1 VPEKILTMNV
11 HAIDTK
17 KSHHISVQG
26 NMHSQADRDEFFQLF
41 KPGSQRET
49 ELTFFDAR
57 ILPAEVMTS
66 IKTFIVSNKTIKL
79 KINVFHRYLG
89 SYFYRLGIP
98 CHVIRQH
105 SPDYREIKKVKAI
118 VLGGSAGSLDKIM
131 SIMAKL
137 PPRDISV
144 FIVQH
149 ILEKEPNY
157 LGEILERNMGFKVI
171 PIADDIPVKPN
182 CVYIAPP
189 GHHMTV
195 EGGRIHLSTEA
206 KMNFARPSIQVT
218 FESLAREYHEGLIA
232 VMLCGYGDDG
242 NKAFRVLK
250 ENGSTTIIEDP
261 QDCDARELLL
271 NAWKTGLVDFRF
283 PLPELSSYL
292 ARIVEP
298 ETPAIDEA
306 GLKGFFNRLNDHY
319 GYDYRHYNVQSTA
332 RRIARVMADNH
343 IYSFRRFEEFVLQ
356 DRDLFENLF
365 LECSINVTEFF
376 RNPLAFLFIRQNVLT
391 YLDSFPHIK
400 IWSAGCSTGQ
410 EAVTLAIMLDE
421 LGILHKS
428 QIYASDIN
436 PYVVEEAQNGVYSL
450 EMVENSR
457 ENYLASGGSGDFND
471 HFIIKDGYAK
481 VKPHLKDRILYFQH
495 SLLNKGVF
503 NEFHLVLCR
512 NVLIYF
518 DQTLQTAVLDLFFRS
533 LDMNGFLVLGES
545 ESIGPYPIGFQLF
558 NKPSK
563 IFKKI
568 I

>member
-1 VPEKILTMNV
+1 MNV
-11 HAIDTK
+11 HTIDTR
-17 KSHHISVQG
+17 KSYHISVQG
-26 NMHSQADRDEFFQLF
+26 NMHLPADRDAFFSAL
-41 KPGSQRET
+41 KPGNGK
-49 ELTFFDAR
+49 ELEITFFDAR
-57 ILPAEVMTS
+57 ILPADVITAILS
-66 IKTFIVSNKTIKL
+66 FIASNPEIRL

-89 SYFYRLGIP
+89 SCFYRLGIT
-98 CHVIRQH
+98 CHILQQH
-105 SPDYREIKKVKAI
+105 SLEYRETKKVKAI
-118 VLGGSAGSLDKIM
+118 ALGGSAGSLDKIM

-137 PPRDISV
+137 PDGDISV

-149 ILEKEPNY
+149 VLENEPNY
-157 LGEILERNMGFKVI
+157 LGEILERSTGYKVVHLVNNT
-171 PIADDIPVKPN
+171 PVKPR

-189 GHHMTV
+189 AHHLVV
-195 EGGRIHLSTEA
+195 ENKKIRLSADA

-218 FESLAREYHEGLIA
+218 FESLAREYKDGLIA

-242 NKAFRVLK
+242 SKALPLLK
-250 ENGSTTIIEDP
+250 ESGATTIIEDP
-261 QDCDARELLL
+261 QDCDARDLPL
-271 NAWKTGLVDFRF
+271 NAWKTGLVDYKF
-283 PLPELSSYL
+283 PLPELIAYL
-292 ARIVEP
+292 ARIIEPQTPEIGEVELKRFFQ
-298 ETPAIDEA
+298 
-306 GLKGFFNRLNDHY
+306 GLHEHY
-319 GYDYRHYNVQSTA
+319 GYDYRHYNVQSAT

-343 IYSFRRFEEFVLQ
+343 IYSFRRFEEFVMQ

-365 LECSINVTEFF
+365 LECSINVTDFF
-376 RNPLAFLFIRQNVLT
+376 RNPLTFLAVRKKVLT

-436 PYVVEEAQNGVYSL
+436 PYVVEEAQNGIYSV
-450 EMVENSR
+450 EMIENSR
-457 ENYLASGGSGDFND
+457 ENYKTAGGSADFENY
-471 HFIIKDGYAK
+471 FSIRDGYAS
-481 VKPHLKDRILYFQH
+481 VKPYLKDRILYFQH

-518 DQTLQTAVLDLFFRS
+518 DQTLQNAVLDLFFRS

-545 ESIGPYPIGFQLF
+545 ESIVSYPIGFQAF
-558 NKPSK
+558 DKQNKV
-563 IFKKI
+563 FKKI

>member
-1 VPEKILTMNV
+1 MNV
-11 HAIDTK
+11 HAVDTR

-26 NMHSQADRDEFFQLF
+26 NMQSQADRDEFFLLL
-41 KPGSQRET
+41 KPGGHKEI

-57 ILPAEVMTS
+57 ILPAEVMTA
-66 IKTFIVSNKTIKL
+66 IKSFIALNKTIKL

-98 CHVIRQH
+98 CHVMQQH
-105 SPDYREIKKVKAI
+105 SLEYRETKKIKAI
-118 VLGGSAGSLDKIM
+118 ALGGSAGSLDKIM

-137 PPRDISV
+137 PPRDICV

-157 LGEILERNMGFKVI
+157 LGEILERSTGFKVVHVVNNT
-171 PIADDIPVKPN
+171 PVKPN

-189 GHHMTV
+189 AHHMIV
-195 EGGRIHLSTEA
+195 ENGKIRLSSEA

-218 FESLAREYHEGLIA
+218 FDSLALEYKDGLIA

-242 NKAFRVLK
+242 ARAFGLLK
-250 ENGSTTIIEDP
+250 ESGSTTIIEDP
-261 QDCDARELLL
+261 QDCEAKDLVL
-271 NAWKTGLVDFRF
+271 NAWKTGLIDYKF

-292 ARIVEP
+292 ARIIEP
-298 ETPAIDEA
+298 ETLKIDEPE
-306 GLKGFFNRLNDHY
+306 LKRFFNGLHDHY
-319 GYDYRHYNVQSTA
+319 GYDYRHYNVQSAT

-343 IYSFRRFEEFVLQ
+343 IYSFKRFEEFVLQ

-376 RNPLAFLFIRQNVLT
+376 RNPLTLLAIRQKVLT
-391 YLDSFPHIK
+391 CLDSFPHIK

-410 EAVTLAIMLDE
+410 EAVSLAIMLDE

-436 PYVVEEAQNGVYSL
+436 PYVVEEAQNGIYSI
-450 EMVENSR
+450 EMIEKSR
-457 ENYLASGGSGDFND
+457 ENYNTAGGSADFD
-471 HFIIKDGYAK
+471 HYFTIRDSYAQ
-481 VKPHLKDRILYFQH
+481 VKPFLKERILYFQH

-503 NEFHLVLCR
+503 NEFHLILCR

-545 ESIGPYPIGFQLF
+545 ESIASYPIGFQIF
-558 NKPSK
+558 DKSNK

>member
-1 VPEKILTMNV
+1 
-11 HAIDTK
+11 
-17 KSHHISVQG
+17 
-26 NMHSQADRDEFFQLF
+26 
-41 KPGSQRET
+41 
-49 ELTFFDAR
+49 
-57 ILPAEVMTS
+57 
-66 IKTFIVSNKTIKL
+66 
-79 KINVFHRYLG
+79 
-89 SYFYRLGIP
+89 
-98 CHVIRQH
+98 
-105 SPDYREIKKVKAI
+105 
-118 VLGGSAGSLDKIM
+118 
-131 SIMAKL
+131 
-137 PPRDISV
+137 
-144 FIVQH
+144 
-149 ILEKEPNY
+149 
-157 LGEILERNMGFKVI
+157 
-171 PIADDIPVKPN
+171 
-182 CVYIAPP
+182 
-189 GHHMTV
+189 
-195 EGGRIHLSTEA
+195 
-206 KMNFARPSIQVT
+206 MNFARPSIQVT
-218 FESLAREYHEGLIA
+218 FESLAHEYREGLIA

-242 NKAFRVLK
+242 QKAFAILK
-250 ENGSTTIIEDP
+250 DTGATTIIEDP
-261 QDCDARELLL
+261 QDCEARELVL
-271 NAWKTGLVDFRF
+271 NAWKTGLIDYKF

-298 ETPAIDEA
+298 ETLKIEEA
-306 GLKGFFNRLNDHY
+306 ALKGFFSRLNDHY
-319 GYDYRHYNVQSTA
+319 GYDYRHYNVQSAT

-376 RNPLAFLFIRQNVLT
+376 RNPLTFSSIRQKVLT

-436 PYVVEEAQNGVYSL
+436 PYVVEEAQNGIYSL
-450 EMVENSR
+450 EMIENSR
-457 ENYLASGGSGDFND
+457 ENYKIAGGAGDFD
-471 HFIIKDGYAK
+471 HYFTIRDGNAQ
-481 VKPHLKDRILYFQH
+481 VKSHLKERILYFQH

-518 DQTLQTAVLDLFFRS
+518 DQTLQTAVIDLFFRS

-545 ESIGPYPIGFQLF
+545 ESIASYPIGFQTF
-558 NKPSK
+558 DKPNK

>member
-1 VPEKILTMNV
+1 MT
-11 HAIDTK
+11 AI
-17 KSHHISVQG
+17 KS
-26 NMHSQADRDEFFQLF
+26 
-41 KPGSQRET
+41 
-49 ELTFFDAR
+49 
-57 ILPAEVMTS
+57 
-66 IKTFIVSNKTIKL
+66 FIASNKTIKL

-89 SYFYRLGIP
+89 SYFFRLGMP
-98 CHVIRQH
+98 CHVMQQH
-105 SPDYREIKKVKAI
+105 SLEYRETKKIKAI

-149 ILEKEPNY
+149 ILENEPNY
-157 LGEILERNMGFKVI
+157 LGEILERSTGFKVV
-171 PIADDIPVKPN
+171 PMVNNTPVKPN

-189 GHHMTV
+189 AHHMVV
-195 EGGRIHLSTEA
+195 ENGKIRLSTEA
-206 KMNFARPSIQVT
+206 KMNFARPSIQVA
-218 FESLAREYHEGLIA
+218 FESLAHEFKDGLIA

-242 NKAFRVLK
+242 CKSFAVLK
-250 ENGSTTIIEDP
+250 NYGATTIIEDP
-261 QDCDARELLL
+261 KDCEAKDLVL
-271 NAWKTGLVDFRF
+271 NAWKTGLVDYIF

-292 ARIVEP
+292 SRIIEP
-298 ETPAIDEA
+298 ETLKIDEYE
-306 GLKGFFNRLNDHY
+306 LKRFFDGLNDHY
-319 GYDYRHYNVQSTA
+319 GYDYRHYNVQSAT
-332 RRIARVMADNH
+332 RRISRVMADNH
-343 IYSFRRFEEFVLQ
+343 IYSFKRFEEFVLQ

-376 RNPLAFLFIRQNVLT
+376 RNPFTFLSIRHNVLA

-410 EAVTLAIMLDE
+410 EAVSLAIMLDE

-436 PYVVEEAQNGVYSL
+436 PYVVEEAQNGLYSL
-450 EMVENSR
+450 EMVEKSR
-457 ENYLASGGSGDFND
+457 ENYKISGGTADFD
-471 HFIIKDGYAK
+471 DYFTIRDSYARI
-481 VKPHLKDRILYFQH
+481 KPHLKDRILYFQH

-503 NEFHLVLCR
+503 NEFHLILCR

-518 DQTLQTAVLDLFFRS
+518 DQTLQTDVLNLFFRS

-545 ESIGPYPIGFQLF
+545 ESIASYPIGFQISD
-558 NKPSK
+558 KPNK

>member
-1 VPEKILTMNV
+1 MNV
-11 HAIDTK
+11 HAIDIR

-26 NMHSQADRDEFFQLF
+26 NMQSQADRDEFFLLL
-41 KPGSQRET
+41 KPGSHKVI

-57 ILPAEVMTS
+57 ILPADV
-66 IKTFIVSNKTIKL
+66 ILAILAFIGANNTIKL

-98 CHVIRQH
+98 SHVMQQH
-105 SPDYREIKKVKAI
+105 SLEYRETKKIKAI

-131 SIMAKL
+131 AIMAKL
-137 PPRDISV
+137 PCRDISV

-149 ILEKEPNY
+149 ILENEPNY
-157 LGEILERNMGFKVI
+157 LGEILERSTSFKV
-171 PIADDIPVKPN
+171 APVVHNSSVKLN

-189 GHHMTV
+189 AHHLMV
-195 EGGRIHLSTEA
+195 ENGKIRLSSEA

-218 FESLAREYHEGLIA
+218 FESLASEYKEGLIA

-242 NKAFRVLK
+242 NKAFAALK
-250 ENGSTTIIEDP
+250 QYGATTIIEDP
-261 QDCDARELLL
+261 NDCEAKDLVA
-271 NAWKTGLVDFRF
+271 NAWKTGLIDYKF

-292 ARIVEP
+292 ARIIEP
-298 ETPAIDEA
+298 ETLKIDETD
-306 GLKGFFNRLNDHY
+306 LKRFFNGLNEHY
-319 GYDYRHYNVQSTA
+319 GYDYRHYNVQSAT
-332 RRIARVMADNH
+332 RRIARVMSDNH
-343 IYSFRRFEEFVLQ
+343 IYSFKRFEEFVLQ

-376 RNPLAFLFIRQNVLT
+376 RNPLTYLSIRQQVLT

-410 EAVTLAIMLDE
+410 EAVSLAIMLDE

-436 PYVVEEAQNGVYSL
+436 PYVMEEAQNGIYSL
-450 EMVENSR
+450 EMVEKSR
-457 ENYLASGGSGDFND
+457 ENYKIAGGCADFDHYFTIGDSC
-471 HFIIKDGYAK
+471 AR
-481 VKPHLKDRILYFQH
+481 VKPYMKERILFFQH

-503 NEFHLVLCR
+503 NEFHLILCR

-518 DQTLQTAVLDLFFRS
+518 DQTLQTEVLNLFFRS

-545 ESIGPYPIGFQLF
+545 ESIANYPIGFQIF
-558 NKPSK
+558 DKPNK

>member
-1 VPEKILTMNV
+1 MNV
-11 HAIDTK
+11 HAIDTRR
-17 KSHHISVQG
+17 SHHISVQG
-26 NMHSQADRDEFFQLF
+26 NMQSQADRDEFFLLL
-41 KPGSQRET
+41 KPGSHKVI

-57 ILPAEVMTS
+57 ILPADV
-66 IKTFIVSNKTIKL
+66 ILAILAFIGANHTIKL

-98 CHVIRQH
+98 SHVMQQH
-105 SPDYREIKKVKAI
+105 SLEYRETKKIKAI

-131 SIMAKL
+131 AIMAKL
-137 PPRDISV
+137 PCRDISV

-149 ILEKEPNY
+149 ILENEPNY
-157 LGEILERNMGFKVI
+157 LGEILERSTSFKV
-171 PIADDIPVKPN
+171 APVVHNSSVKLN

-189 GHHMTV
+189 AHHLMV
-195 EGGRIHLSTEA
+195 EKGKIRLSTEA

-218 FESLAREYHEGLIA
+218 FESLAAEYKEGLIA

-242 NKAFRVLK
+242 NKAFTALK
-250 ENGSTTIIEDP
+250 EHGATTIIEDP
-261 QDCDARELLL
+261 NDCEAKDLVA
-271 NAWKTGLVDFRF
+271 NALKTGLIDYKF

-292 ARIVEP
+292 ARIIEP
-298 ETPAIDEA
+298 ETLKIDETD
-306 GLKGFFNRLNDHY
+306 LKRFFNGLNEHY
-319 GYDYRHYNVQSTA
+319 GYDYRHYNVQSAT
-332 RRIARVMADNH
+332 RRIARVMSDNH
-343 IYSFRRFEEFVLQ
+343 IYSFKRFEEFVLQ

-376 RNPLAFLFIRQNVLT
+376 RNPLTFLSIRQQVLT

-410 EAVTLAIMLDE
+410 EAVSLAIMLDE

-436 PYVVEEAQNGVYSL
+436 PYVMEEAQNGIYSL
-450 EMVENSR
+450 EMVEKSR
-457 ENYLASGGSGDFND
+457 ENYKIAGGCADFDHYFTIGDSC
-471 HFIIKDGYAK
+471 AR
-481 VKPHLKDRILYFQH
+481 VKPYMKERILFFQH

-503 NEFHLVLCR
+503 NEFHLILCR

-518 DQTLQTAVLDLFFRS
+518 DQTLQTEVLDLFFRS

-545 ESIGPYPIGFQLF
+545 ESIANYPIGFQIF
-558 NKPSK
+558 DKPNK

>member
-1 VPEKILTMNV
+1 MIMNV
-11 HAIDTK
+11 HAIDTR

-26 NMHSQADRDEFFQLF
+26 NMQSQADREAFFSLLL
-41 KPGSQRET
+41 PGSHKEL

-57 ILPAEVMTS
+57 ILPADVMTA
-66 IKTFIVSNKTIKL
+66 IKSFMAANKTIKL

-89 SYFYRLGIP
+89 SYFYRLGLQ
-98 CHVIRQH
+98 CHVMQQH
-105 SPDYREIKKVKAI
+105 SPEYRETKKIRAI
-118 VLGGSAGSLDKIM
+118 ALGGSAGSLDKIM
-131 SIMAKL
+131 AIMAKL

-149 ILEKEPNY
+149 ILENEPNY
-157 LGEILERNMGFKVI
+157 LGEILERSTAFKVV
-171 PIADDIPVKPN
+171 PVTGNITVRPN

-189 GHHMTV
+189 AHHMIV
-195 EGGRIHLSTEA
+195 ENGKIRLSTGA
-206 KMNFARPSIQVT
+206 KLNFARPSIQVT
-218 FESLAREYHEGLIA
+218 FESLADEYRDGLIA

-242 NKAFRVLK
+242 SKALALLK
-250 ENGSTTIIEDP
+250 EYGATTLIEDP
-261 QDCDARELLL
+261 EDCDARDLLI
-271 NAWKTGLVDFRF
+271 NAWKTGLIDYKF

-292 ARIVEP
+292 ARIIEP
-298 ETPAIDEA
+298 ENLKIDETE
-306 GLKGFFNRLNDHY
+306 LKRFFNGLNDHY
-319 GYDYRHYNVQSTA
+319 GYDYRHYNVQSAT
-332 RRIARVMADNH
+332 RRIARVMADNR
-343 IYSFRRFEEFVLQ
+343 IYSFKRFEEFVMQ
-356 DRDLFENLF
+356 DQDLFENLF

-376 RNPLAFLFIRQNVLT
+376 RNPLTFLSIRQKVLT

-436 PYVVEEAQNGVYSL
+436 PYVVEEAQNGIYSL
-450 EMVENSR
+450 EMIDASR
-457 ENYLASGGSGDFND
+457 ENYKLSGGSGDFDNY
-471 HFIIKDGYAK
+471 FIIRDGYAQ
-481 VKPHLKDRILYFQH
+481 VKPHLKERILYFQH

-545 ESIGPYPIGFQLF
+545 ESIASYPIGFQIF
-558 NKPSK
+558 DKPNK

>member
-1 VPEKILTMNV
+1 MNV
-11 HAIDTK
+11 HAIDNR

-26 NMHSQADRDEFFQLF
+26 NMQSQADRDEFFSLLS
-41 KPGSQRET
+41 PGNQKEL

-57 ILPAEVMTS
+57 ILPADVMTA
-66 IKTFIVSNKTIKL
+66 IKSFVAANKTVKL

-89 SYFYRLGIP
+89 SYFYRLGLP
-98 CHVIRQH
+98 CHVMQQH
-105 SPDYREIKKVKAI
+105 SLEYRETKKIKAI
-118 VLGGSAGSLDKIM
+118 ALGGSAGSLDKIM

-149 ILEKEPNY
+149 ILENEPNY
-157 LGEILERNMGFKVI
+157 LGEILERSTGFRVV
-171 PIADDIPVKPN
+171 PIVGNSTVLPN

-189 GHHMTV
+189 AHHMTV
-195 EGGRIHLSTEA
+195 EKGKIRLSTEA
-206 KMNFARPSIQVT
+206 KMNYARPSIQVT
-218 FESLAREYHEGLIA
+218 FESLAREYGDGLIA

-242 NKAFRVLK
+242 NKAFELLREK
-250 ENGSTTIIEDP
+250 GATTIIEDP
-261 QDCDARELLL
+261 QDCDARELVM
-271 NAWKTGLVDFRF
+271 NAWKTGLIDYKF

-292 ARIVEP
+292 ARIIEP
-298 ETPAIDEA
+298 ETLNIDEND
-306 GLKGFFNRLNDHY
+306 LKRFFNGLNDNY
-319 GYDYRHYNVQSTA
+319 GYDYRHYNVNSAT

-343 IYSFRRFEEFVLQ
+343 IYSFKRFEEFVMQ

-376 RNPLAFLFIRQNVLT
+376 RNPLTFLSIRQKVLT

-436 PYVVEEAQNGVYSL
+436 PYVVEEAQNGIYSL

-457 ENYLASGGSGDFND
+457 ENYKTAGGTADFDNY
-471 HFIIKDGYAK
+471 FIIRDAYAQ

-503 NEFHLVLCR
+503 NEFHLILCR

-518 DQTLQTAVLDLFFRS
+518 DQTLQNTVLDLFYRS

-545 ESIGPYPIGFQLF
+545 ESIASYPIGFQIF
-558 NKPSK
+558 DKPNK

>member
-1 VPEKILTMNV
+1 MMNV
-11 HAIDTK
+11 HAIDTR

-26 NMHSQADRDEFFQLF
+26 NMQSQTDRDEFFLLL
-41 KPGSQRET
+41 KPGSHKIL

-57 ILPAEVMTS
+57 ILPADVMAA
-66 IKTFIVSNKTIKL
+66 IKSFIVSHKAIKL

-98 CHVIRQH
+98 THVMQQH
-105 SPDYREIKKVKAI
+105 SLEYRETKKIKAI
-118 VLGGSAGSLDKIM
+118 ALGGSAGSLDKIM

-149 ILEKEPNY
+149 ILENEPNY
-157 LGEILERNMGFKVI
+157 LGEILERSTGFKVVS
-171 PIADDIPVKPN
+171 IAGNTPVKPN

-189 GHHMTV
+189 AHHMIV
-195 EGGRIHLSTEA
+195 ENGNIRLSAEA

-218 FESLAREYHEGLIA
+218 FESLAHEYKDGLIA

-242 NKAFRVLK
+242 IKAFSLLK
-250 ENGSTTIIEDP
+250 EYGSITIIEDP
-261 QDCDARELLL
+261 QDCDAKDLVL
-271 NAWKTGLVDFRF
+271 NAWKTGLIDYKF

-292 ARIVEP
+292 TRIIEP
-298 ETPAIDEA
+298 ETLKIDEA
-306 GLKGFFNRLNDHY
+306 ELKRFFNGLNDHY
-319 GYDYRHYNVQSTA
+319 GYDYRHYNVQSAT

-343 IYSFRRFEEFVLQ
+343 IYSFKRFEDFVLQ

-376 RNPLAFLFIRQNVLT
+376 RNALTFLSIRQNVLT

-410 EAVTLAIMLDE
+410 EAVSLAIMLDE

-436 PYVVEEAQNGVYSL
+436 PFVVEEAQNGIYSQ
-450 EMVENSR
+450 EMIEKSR
-457 ENYLASGGSGDFND
+457 ENYKLAGGSRDFNQY
-471 HFIIKDGYAK
+471 FVIKDSYAR
-481 VKPHLKDRILYFQH
+481 VQPYLKDRILYFQH

-503 NEFHLVLCR
+503 NEFHLILCR

-518 DQTLQTAVLDLFFRS
+518 DQTLQTDVLNLFFRS

-545 ESIGPYPIGFQLF
+545 ESIASYPIGFQVF
-558 NKPSK
+558 DKPNK

>member
-1 VPEKILTMNV
+1 MNV
-11 HAIDTK
+11 HGIDTR
-17 KSHHISVQG
+17 KSHHISIQG
-26 NMHSQADRDEFFQLF
+26 NMQSQADREAFFTLLRPDHH
-41 KPGSQRET
+41 KEV

-57 ILPAEVMTS
+57 ILPADVMTA
-66 IKTFIVSNKTIKL
+66 IKSFAETNRLVKL

-89 SYFYRLGIP
+89 SYFFRLGLS
-98 CHVIRQH
+98 CHVMQQH
-105 SPDYREIKKVKAI
+105 SPEYRETKKIKAI
-118 VLGGSAGSLDKIM
+118 ALGGSAGSLDKIM
-131 SIMAKL
+131 LIMAKL
-137 PPRDISV
+137 PPRDVSV

-157 LGEILERNMGFKVI
+157 LGELLERSTGFKVAPTANNTLI
-171 PIADDIPVKPN
+171 KTN

-189 GHHMTV
+189 GHHMMV
-195 EGGRIHLSTEA
+195 EKGKIRLSTEA
-206 KMNFARPSIQVT
+206 RINFARPSIQVT
-218 FESLAREYHEGLIA
+218 FESLAHEYRDGLIT

-242 NKAFRVLK
+242 NKAFGLLK
-250 ENGSTTIIEDP
+250 EFGATTIIEDP
-261 QDCDARELLL
+261 EDCDARDLVL
-271 NAWKTGLVDFRF
+271 NAWKTGLIDYKF
-283 PLPELSSYL
+283 PLPELTSYL

-298 ETPAIDEA
+298 ETPNIDEA
-306 GLKGFFNRLNDHY
+306 DLKRFFNNLNDHY
-319 GYDYRHYNVQSTA
+319 GYDYRHYNVQSAT
-332 RRIARVMADNH
+332 RRIARVMADHH

-376 RNPLAFLFIRQNVLT
+376 RNPLTFLSIRQKVLT

-436 PYVVEEAQNGVYSL
+436 PYVVEEAQNGIYSL

-457 ENYLASGGSGDFND
+457 ENYIASGGTADFDNY
-471 HFIIKDGYAK
+471 FTIKDSYAQ

-503 NEFHLVLCR
+503 NEFHLILCR

-518 DQTLQTAVLDLFFRS
+518 DQTLQSAVLDLFYRS

-545 ESIGPYPIGFQLF
+545 ESIASYPIGFQIF
-558 NKPSK
+558 DKSNK

>member
-1 VPEKILTMNV
+1 MIMNV
-11 HAIDTK
+11 HALESE
-17 KSHHISVQG
+17 KSLHISVQG
-26 NMHSQADRDEFFQLF
+26 TMQSQADRDEFFRVL
-41 KPGSQRET
+41 KPGSHQEI

-57 ILPAEVMTS
+57 ILPADVLAA
-66 IKTFIVSNKTIKL
+66 IKAFLIINNTVKL
-79 KINVFHRYLG
+79 KITVFHRYLG
-89 SYFYRLGIP
+89 SYCYRLGIP
-98 CHVIRQH
+98 CHVMQQH
-105 SPDYREIKKVKAI
+105 SLEYRETKKIRAI
-118 VLGGSAGSLDKIM
+118 ALGGSAGSLDKIM

-157 LGEILERNMGFKVI
+157 LGEILERSTGFKVV
-171 PIADDIPVKPN
+171 ALSNNTPVRPN

-189 GHHMTV
+189 AHHMII
-195 EGGRIHLSTEA
+195 EKGKIRLSTEA
-206 KMNFARPSIQVT
+206 KTNFARPSIQVT
-218 FESLAREYHEGLIA
+218 FESLAHEYKDGLIA

-242 NKAFRVLK
+242 CKAFGVLK
-250 ENGSTTIIEDP
+250 EYGATTIVEDP
-261 QDCDARELLL
+261 QDCDAKELVQ
-271 NAWKTGLVDFRF
+271 NAWKTGLIDYKF
-283 PLPELSSYL
+283 PLPELASYL
-292 ARIVEP
+292 SRIVEP
-298 ETPAIDEA
+298 ETLDIEEA
-306 GLKGFFNRLNDHY
+306 GLKRFFDVLNEQY
-319 GYDYRHYNVQSTA
+319 GYDYRHYNVQSAT

-343 IYSFRRFEEFVLQ
+343 IYSFRRFEDFVLQ

-376 RNPLAFLFIRQNVLT
+376 RNPLTFMAVRQKVLT

-410 EAVTLAIMLDE
+410 EAVSLAIMLEE

-436 PYVVEEAQNGVYSL
+436 PYVVEEAQNGIYSP
-450 EMVENSR
+450 EMIENSR
-457 ENYLASGGSGDFND
+457 ENYKASGGTADFD
-471 HFIIKDGYAK
+471 HHFIIRDGCAR
-481 VKPHLKDRILYFQH
+481 VKPHLKERILYFQH

-518 DQTLQTAVLDLFFRS
+518 DQTLQNSVLDLFYRS

-545 ESIGPYPIGFQLF
+545 ESIASYPIGFQIF
-558 NKPSK
+558 DKPNK

>member
-1 VPEKILTMNV
+1 MMNV
-11 HAIDTK
+11 HAIDTR

-26 NMHSQADRDEFFQLF
+26 NMQSQTDRDEFYSLL
-41 KPGSQRET
+41 KPGSHKEI

-57 ILPAEVMTS
+57 ILPADVMTAVKS
-66 IKTFIVSNKTIKL
+66 FITANTNIKL

-98 CHVIRQH
+98 CHVMQQH
-105 SPDYREIKKVKAI
+105 SLEYRETKKIRAI

-137 PPRDISV
+137 PPREVSV

-149 ILEKEPNY
+149 ILENEPNY
-157 LGEILERNMGFKVI
+157 LGEILERSTGFKVV
-171 PIADDIPVKPN
+171 PMVNGTPVNPN

-195 EGGRIHLSTEA
+195 ENGKIRLSREA

-218 FESLAREYHEGLIA
+218 FESLAHTYKEGLIA

-242 NKAFRVLK
+242 NKSLGLLK
-250 ENGSTTIIEDP
+250 EYGATTLIEDP
-261 QDCDARELLL
+261 QDCDAKDLVL
-271 NAWKTGLVDFRF
+271 NAWKTGLIDYKF

-292 ARIVEP
+292 SRIIEP
-298 ETPAIDEA
+298 ETLSIDEPE
-306 GLKGFFNRLNDHY
+306 LKRFFNGLNEHY
-319 GYDYRHYNVQSTA
+319 GYDYRHYNIQSAT

-343 IYSFRRFEEFVLQ
+343 IYSFKRFEEFVLQ

-376 RNPLAFLFIRQNVLT
+376 RNPLTFLSIRQKVLT

-436 PYVVEEAQNGVYSL
+436 PYVVEEAQNGIYSID
-450 EMVENSR
+450 MVEKSR
-457 ENYLASGGSGDFND
+457 ENYKISGGTTDFLHYFN
-471 HFIIKDGYAK
+471 IKDSCAQ

-518 DQTLQTAVLDLFFRS
+518 DQTLQNTVLDLFFRS

-545 ESIGPYPIGFQLF
+545 ESMASYPIGFQF
-558 NKPSK
+558 FDKPNK